1 MCESKSASL
10 YPALWK
16 CSVKSQMTSKY
27 FVSTCIGTYCEKEE
41 HIPPSVALKSSIKTS
56 WTVRIW
62 KEKQRECINMIVRP
76 YFPLASFATNHLVT
90 LSITQEAD
98 VISVADILALIS
110 FVTLH

>member
-1 MCESKSASL
+1 MSKSASV

-16 CSVKSQMTSKY
+16 CSVQSQMTSKD
-27 FVSTCIGTYCEKEE
+27 FGSTCIDTYCGKEE
-41 HIPPSVALKSSIKTS
+41 HIPHSVALKSFTKTF

-76 YFPLASFATNHLVT
+76 YFPLASFVTIHLVT

-98 VISVADILALIS
+98 IISVADILALIS
-110 FVTLH
+110 FITLH